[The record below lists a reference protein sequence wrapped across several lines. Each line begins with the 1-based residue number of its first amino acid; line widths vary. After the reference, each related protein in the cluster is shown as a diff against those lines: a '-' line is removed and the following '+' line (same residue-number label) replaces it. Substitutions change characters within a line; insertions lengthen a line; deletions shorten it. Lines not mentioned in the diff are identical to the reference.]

1 MASSDTKTMSVL
13 AHVLGL
19 FVGFLGPLII
29 YLVSEDNTTKNH
41 ARYALN
47 WQISAAI
54 YFLVSFVLI
63 FVIIGF
69 FTMVAVGIVNLIFC
83 IMAAVKASHGELW
96 KYPLSIQFLKVK

>member
-19 FVGFLGPLII
+19 FVGFIGPLII
-29 YLVSEDNTTKNH
+29 YLVSEDNTAKSH
-41 ARYALN
+41 AKYALN
-47 WQISAAI
+47 WQISATI
-54 YFLVSFVLI
+54 YIIVSFVLV
-63 FVIIGF
+63 FVIVGIPLLF
-69 FTMVAVGIVNLIFC
+69 AVGVINLIFS